1 MPVGNAVS
9 QKRESLKR
17 RIRAGWY
24 KSLADV
30 LLDDIIGRFL
40 QRLFKSIRPV
50 SFWYSGVVLS
60 LWILAMGAL
69 VAIIRSESN
78 FFTGWQASGVA
89 WVVAV
94 GLAIVL
100 GFKLNLHLF
109 LETLS
114 ESTIDAIESERDLDD
129 LQATLGGLF
138 NKRDQLWECV
148 AMGTLALFW
157 PLVWQKMGTNF
168 PGWGA
173 TLVVVL
179 VFFEAGVG
187 VHFPLVALILP
198 VRLSRYQFK
207 AYGIDPHSSQVVERL
222 SDTVNNSVLTG
233 AIAGAIFSL
242 GVAFLGALQYM
253 LYLLWMLLIWGI
265 IIVIFANNQYVMTRI
280 IQRAKRK
287 KLYEIQAKIER
298 LEAEGNVADKETLE
312 AINRLMDY
320 HDRIKATPNS
330 ALDVRAILNLLN
342 SLLLPLIGFLLGNI
356 QTVLGLLKR

>member
-1 MPVGNAVS
+1 MPSENQVS

-17 RIRAGWY
+17 HIKAGWY

-40 QRLFKSIRPV
+40 QRLFKSVKPV

-60 LWILAMGAL
+60 LVILAMGAL
-69 VAIIRSESN
+69 VAIIAGEFS

-89 WVVAV
+89 WVIAV

-100 GFKLNLHLF
+100 GFKIILHLF

-114 ESTIDAIESERDLDD
+114 ESAIDAIESEKDLGD
-129 LQATLGGLF
+129 LQATLEGLF
-138 NKRDQLWECV
+138 NKRNQLWACL
-148 AMGTLALFW
+148 AMGALALFW
-157 PLVWQKMGTNF
+157 PLVWQKMGVNF

-179 VFFEAGVG
+179 VFFESGVG

-198 VRLSRYQFK
+198 ARLSHYQFK

-222 SDTVNNSVLTG
+222 SDTVNKSVLIG
-233 AIAGAIFSL
+233 AIAGAIFSI
-242 GVAFLGALQYM
+242 GVAFLGALQYT
-253 LYLLWMLLIWGI
+253 LYVLWMLVIWGI
-265 IIVIFANNQYVMTRI
+265 IIVMFANNQYAVTRI
-280 IQRAKRK
+280 IQSAKRK

-312 AINRLMDY
+312 AINRLVDY
-320 HDRIKATPNS
+320 HDRIKATRNS

-356 QTVLGLLKR
+356 KTVLDLLR